1 MLLVEIYK
9 NSELSLPIG
18 TSQNQRRVYRTGVSM
33 VRQIQKKKS
42 RSVERIGARSISL
55 VAILRGK
62 NGEQRRDVEGSS
74 SRIRRGIYRH
84 LIFSSKSINRKITR
98 FDACSLLQST

>member
-9 NSELSLPIG
+9 NSELSLPI
-18 TSQNQRRVYRTGVSM
+18 VSM